1 MSGPVSPRSVPFSG
15 MQYPRDTPTS
25 PPSPETKT
33 VNIQV
38 HGLKA
43 HYFLDRPPEDLVP
56 ARYLRKADT
65 SPVVQ
70 RAPWIF
76 RAPTTLHNAD
86 VKHWSKVDIR
96 FRGVFQTLE
105 KVPSFRAGLYE
116 DDHGRLN
123 DDDESP
129 PDFHDAAGAQGL
141 VIYALLHEILTMIDI
156 RREAESHKSFF
167 CLRPRLFSLNLEY
180 WTGYQERHKDGP
192 RTAGLVTLTVHPE
205 QSFVRAV
212 FPVSTTTRVGVSLE
226 SALQDKFKLLLAQFL
241 LNIHR
246 LHPPGDKIPD
256 QEVYLLGLHGS
267 RLHLLRGIF
276 PGHKTSRL
284 WSGRHIPSPT
294 GLSASADEEA
304 AEITVQMEPG
314 RPAERF
320 YSKTNLER
328 FMQRVDWL
336 RLSACD
342 NEPDPRV
349 FRVLGSREYDLWVAE
364 DFRAAMRL
372 LVGLFLYLMSGRAR
386 CGVLQDMFEMFP
398 YDEEDDPESEGEAS
412 KGKEKAA
419 REEKQIAEKEREL
432 EERERQKREADRE
445 RFWTREAMRGSAND
459 RIAGLRDSRQP
470 WWDWVWEDKSDDGQR
485 DDADVIFRGP

>member
-1 MSGPVSPRSVPFSG
+1 MPGSNSPRSTFSLS
-15 MQYPRDTPTS
+15 MHNPTDTATS
-25 PPSPETKT
+25 PPLPETKT
-33 VNIQV
+33 VNIEV

-43 HYFLDRPPEDLVP
+43 HYFLNRPPEDLVP
-56 ARYLRKADT
+56 ARYLRKAER
-65 SPVVQ
+65 SPIVQ

-76 RAPTTLHNAD
+76 RASKSPHNPD
-86 VKHWSKVDIR
+86 IKHWSKVDIR
-96 FRGVFQTLE
+96 FRGVF
-105 KVPSFRAGLYE
+105 PAGE
-116 DDHGRLN
+116 DGEPL
-123 DDDESP
+123 
-129 PDFHDAAGAQGL
+129 PDFHEAAGAQGL
-141 VIYALLHEILTMIDI
+141 VVYALLHEILTMIDI
-156 RREAESHKSFF
+156 RREAESHGSFF

-180 WTGYQERHKDGP
+180 WTGYQEKHKDGP

-205 QSFVRAV
+205 QPFVRAV
-212 FPVSTTTRVGVSLE
+212 FPVSTTTHVSASLQ
-226 SALQDKFKLLLAQFL
+226 SALQDKFKLVLAQLL

-276 PGHKTSRL
+276 PGYKTSRV
-284 WSGRHIPSPT
+284 WSGRHIPSST
-294 GLSASADEEA
+294 ELSASADEEDV
-304 AEITVQMEPG
+304 EIMAQIEPG
-314 RPAERF
+314 HPAERF
-320 YSKTNLER
+320 YSNTNLER
-328 FMQRVDWL
+328 FMQRMDWL

-349 FRVLGSREYDLWVAE
+349 FRVLGSREYDLRVAE

-398 YDEEDDPESEGEAS
+398 YNEGDEPESEDEES
-412 KGKEKAA
+412 KEKENVAW
-419 REEKQIAEKEREL
+419 EEKQIAEKEREL
-432 EERERQKREADRE
+432 EEQERQRREEDRE

-459 RIAGLRDSRQP
+459 RIAGMRDSRQP
-470 WWDWVWEDKSDDGQR
+470 WWDWVWEDKNDDGQK